1 MRGSDLHLWGS
12 EKPGWGIEID
22 EEEAAK
28 APITPSPLNGGR
40 EEIRLPDR
48 TVEPRV
54 SAAAAGETSATPA
67 HRAYTN
73 VCLVLQL

>member
-48 TVEPRV
+48 TVVKE
-54 SAAAAGETSATPA
+54 
-67 HRAYTN
+67 
-73 VCLVLQL
+73 